1 MTPSEQ
7 KKKCILDHE
16 NALANKLALRVFDK
30 PKPPLWMIFV
40 PIFFVFFAQK
50 MQQYKGGLEN
60 FVDNYLKA
68 RRLAMETAAECL
80 ETGSSPDVDVMLQK
94 AGDVPEH
101 ARSEFSHWMNLLV
114 DHYRTLL
121 ESNGSTPE
129 ALIRSGYRTKTD
141 YLLQC
146 NALNKAENAFNLA
159 LMPDIEGDTQDV
171 RKIITRMYENVTD
184 LRRIETD
191 AIYTS

>member
-1 MTPSEQ
+1 MTTPEQ

-16 NALANKLALRVFDK
+16 RDLANKLALRVFDK

-50 MQQYKGGLEN
+50 MQQYKGGLED
-60 FVDNYLKA
+60 FVTNYLKA
-68 RRLAMETAAECL
+68 RRLAMESAMECL
-80 ETGSSPDVDVMLQK
+80 ETGASPDVDAMLKK

-101 ARSEFSHWMNLLV
+101 ARSEFSHWMNILV

-121 ESNGSTPE
+121 EGKGSSAE

-159 LMPDIEGDTQDV
+159 LMPDIEGDSRDV
-171 RKIITRMYENVTD
+171 GKIITRMYESVTD
-184 LRRIETD
+184 LRRSEAD
-191 AIYTS
+191 AIYT